1 MDLKVYIWE
10 IYRLFIKYCVFSKDF
25 RIFRTWSFSVF
36 PWVQCVY
43 THQAG
48 RTPTLQQN
56 WQSSEK
62 SQHFREKT
70 QYLMNT
76 LYLFLHSSC
85 ELLKMIVEWFKSVLG
100 QALLVS
106 REKTWPHSDNGLKD
120 GQRNGLLM
128 LLKWQYEQILGKIV
142 NANRQKG
149 RKEFMRNQDLKMNML
164 CLICWMQQVAVV
176 GQPG

>member
-10 IYRLFIKYCVFSKDF
+10 IYRVLIKYRVFSKDF

-76 LYLFLHSSC
+76 LYLYLHINFSVRTSIH
-85 ELLKMIVEWFKSVLG
+85 LLTNPSTRPNHPPIHTSTN
-100 QALLVS
+100 QS
-106 REKTWPHSDNGLKD
+106 
-120 GQRNGLLM
+120 
-128 LLKWQYEQILGKIV
+128 I
-142 NANRQKG
+142 RQPIHPS
-149 RKEFMRNQDLKMNML
+149 
-164 CLICWMQQVAVV
+164 ICFICQ
-176 GQPG
+176 